1 MKKLLPLLL
10 CISVK
15 SFTVGRT
22 TKSVRTPAAG
32 ATTTHKATDQK
43 ANAETLLS
51 DANKELAAKIGPE
64 ESYTENEPVDMSDAE
79 QEEVAAEANSDEE
92 VASADNHSMADNSD
106 GEGKE
111 ISDADGAG
119 DPSGEV
125 IGADDEG
132 SDDFSDDG
140 GDDDSS
146 GDDGD

>member
-1 MKKLLPLLL
+1 
-10 CISVK
+10 
-15 SFTVGRT
+15 
-22 TKSVRTPAAG
+22 
-32 ATTTHKATDQK
+32 
-43 ANAETLLS
+43 
-51 DANKELAAKIGPE
+51 
-64 ESYTENEPVDMSDAE
+64 
-79 QEEVAAEANSDEE
+79 
-92 VASADNHSMADNSD
+92 MADTSD